1 MQAGKASDY
10 EAFDLGIIKYMKS
23 DMGEKMKR
31 KIIKL
36 SAVLLSGAIS
46 LNTYVYAMAAQS
58 PEFSRSDEEWA
69 ALKDNKLEYSEIA
82 DLIHEYN
89 PTVANNNYEYKNF
102 VDTYGNTNEEIASEY
117 RSKASDILNNIS
129 GSDDAQSVMS
139 DAQAELSAKQ
149 LNQQADNNTEDS
161 TTKSLSYKQSEAQLV
176 MTAKSYFIQYYS
188 SQNELEE
195 AKTRLSSL
203 QSTLELTS
211 AKVSAGMLTESDL
224 RTAKKNVS
232 DQESSVK
239 KAEEAVEET
248 RQKLIVM
255 LGWSA
260 SDTPEIGALPEVTAE
275 MVGGIDLEGDIAKAK
290 ENNYTLSINKKKLS
304 NAKDSDNI
312 SVLNSTIEGNEKSI
326 AVSVNSAY
334 QTLKNA
340 LMNLDTAKLSLST
353 EEKNMD
359 TAERRYQAGLSTKYD
374 YNQEK
379 CTLSERQQAVKAAE
393 YNLISAYMSYESY
406 VNGLANA
413 G

>member
-1 MQAGKASDY
+1 MRKKM
-10 EAFDLGIIKYMKS
+10 IK
-23 DMGEKMKR
+23 
-31 KIIKL
+31 I
-36 SAVLLSGAIS
+36 SAILLSGILSA
-46 LNTYVYAMAAQS
+46 NAYMCAFAAQS
-58 PEFSRSDEEWA
+58 PEFSRSSEEWA
-69 ALKDNKLEYSEIA
+69 ALKDNRLEYSEIE

-102 VDTYGNTNEEIASEY
+102 VDTYGSTNEEIASEY

-161 TTKSLSYKQSEAQLV
+161 TTKSLGYKQSEAQLV

-188 SQNELEE
+188 SQNELEA

-203 QSTLELTS
+203 QSSLELTN
-211 AKVSAGMLTESDL
+211 AKVNAGILTDSDL

-239 KAEEAVEET
+239 KAEEAVEEA

-260 SDTPEIGALPEVTAE
+260 SDTPEIGTLPEVTAE
-275 MVGGIDLEGDIAKAK
+275 MVNSIDLESDITKAK

-359 TAERRYQAGLSTKYD
+359 TAEKHYQAGLSTRYD
-374 YNQEK
+374 YSSEQY
-379 CTLSERQQAVKAAE
+379 TLSEKQQAVKTAE
-393 YNLISAYMSYESY
+393 YNLVSAYMSYESY

>member
-1 MQAGKASDY
+1 MR
-10 EAFDLGIIKYMKS
+10 
-23 DMGEKMKR
+23 R
-31 KIIKL
+31 KIKKISAILLLGAL
-36 SAVLLSGAIS
+36 SANACI
-46 LNTYVYAMAAQS
+46 YAFAAQS

-102 VDTYGNTNEEIASEY
+102 VDTYGSTNEEIASEY

-275 MVGGIDLEGDIAKAK
+275 MVNGIDLEGDIAKAK

>member
-10 EAFDLGIIKYMKS
+10 EAFDPGIIKYMKS

-31 KIIKL
+31 KMIKL

-46 LNTYVYAMAAQS
+46 LNTYIYAMAAQS
-58 PEFSRSDEEWA
+58 PEFSRSEAEWA
-69 ALKDNKLEYSEIA
+69 SLKDNKLEYSEIS

-117 RSKASDILNNIS
+117 RSKASDLLNNIS

-161 TTKSLSYKQSEAQLV
+161 TTKSLGYKQSEAQLV
-176 MTAKSYFIQYYS
+176 MNARSYFIQYYS
-188 SQNELEE
+188 SQNELEA

-211 AKVSAGMLTESDL
+211 AKVSAGILTDSDL
-224 RTAKKNVS
+224 RTAQKNVS
-232 DQESSVK
+232 DQESTVK

-248 RQKLIVM
+248 RQKFIVM

-260 SDTPEIGALPEVTAE
+260 SDTPEIGALPEVTGEA
-275 MVGGIDLEGDIAKAK
+275 VNSIDLEADITKAK
-290 ENNYTLSINKKKLS
+290 ENNYTLNINKRKLS

-312 SVLNSTIEGNEKSI
+312 SVLNATIAGNEKSI
-326 AVSVNSAY
+326 SVSVNSAY
-334 QTLKNA
+334 QSLKNA
-340 LMNLDTAKLSLST
+340 LMNLDTAKLALST

-359 TAERRYQAGLSTKYD
+359 TASKRYSAGLSTKYD
-374 YNQEK
+374 YNQEQY
-379 CTLSERQQAVKAAE
+379 TLSEKQQAVKTAE
-393 YNLISAYMSYESY
+393 YNLISAYMTYEAY
-406 VNGLANA
+406 VDGLANA

>member
-89 PTVANNNYEYKNF
+89 PTVANNNYEYKSF
-102 VDTYGNTNEEIASEY
+102 VDTYGSTNEEIASEY

-275 MVGGIDLEGDIAKAK
+275 MVNGIDLEGDIAKAK

>member
-1 MQAGKASDY
+1 MRKKM
-10 EAFDLGIIKYMKS
+10 IKFS
-23 DMGEKMKR
+23 T
-31 KIIKL
+31 I
-36 SAVLLSGAIS
+36 LLSGILSA
-46 LNTYVYAMAAQS
+46 NAYMCAFAAQS
-58 PEFSRSDEEWA
+58 PEFSRSSEEWA
-69 ALKDNKLEYSEIA
+69 ALKDNKLEYSEIE

-102 VDTYGNTNEEIASEY
+102 VDTYGSTNEEIASEY

-161 TTKSLSYKQSEAQLV
+161 TTKSLGYKQSEAQLV

-188 SQNELEE
+188 SQNELEA

-203 QSTLELTS
+203 QSSLELTN
-211 AKVSAGMLTESDL
+211 AKVNAGILTDSDL

-239 KAEEAVEET
+239 KAEEAVEEA

-260 SDTPEIGALPEVTAE
+260 SDTPEIGTLPEVTAE
-275 MVGGIDLEGDIAKAK
+275 MVNSIDLESDITKAK

-312 SVLNSTIEGNEKSI
+312 SVLNSTIEGNEKTI

-359 TAERRYQAGLSTKYD
+359 TAEKRYQAGLSTRYD
-374 YNQEK
+374 YSSEQY
-379 CTLSERQQAVKAAE
+379 TLSEKQQAVKTAE
-393 YNLISAYMSYESY
+393 YNLVSAYMSYESY

>member
-102 VDTYGNTNEEIASEY
+102 VDTYGSTNEEIASEY

-224 RTAKKNVS
+224 RTSKKNVS

-275 MVGGIDLEGDIAKAK
+275 MVSGIDLEGDIAKAK

>member
-1 MQAGKASDY
+1 MRKKM
-10 EAFDLGIIKYMKS
+10 IK
-23 DMGEKMKR
+23 
-31 KIIKL
+31 I
-36 SAVLLSGAIS
+36 SAILLSGILSA
-46 LNTYVYAMAAQS
+46 NAYMCAFAAQS
-58 PEFSRSDEEWA
+58 PEFSRSSEEWA
-69 ALKDNKLEYSEIA
+69 ALKDNRLEYSEIE

-102 VDTYGNTNEEIASEY
+102 VDTYGSTNEEIASEY

-161 TTKSLSYKQSEAQLV
+161 TTKSLGYKQSEAQLV

-188 SQNELEE
+188 SQNELEA

-203 QSTLELTS
+203 QSSLELTN
-211 AKVSAGMLTESDL
+211 AKVNAGILTDSDL

-239 KAEEAVEET
+239 KAEEAVEEA

-260 SDTPEIGALPEVTAE
+260 SDTPEIGTLPEVTAE
-275 MVGGIDLEGDIAKAK
+275 MVNSIDLESDITKAK

-359 TAERRYQAGLSTKYD
+359 TAEKRYQAGLSTRYD
-374 YNQEK
+374 YSSEQY
-379 CTLSERQQAVKAAE
+379 TLSEKQQAVKTAE
-393 YNLISAYMSYESY
+393 YNLVSAYMSYESY

>member
-1 MQAGKASDY
+1 MRKKM
-10 EAFDLGIIKYMKS
+10 IKF
-23 DMGEKMKR
+23 
-31 KIIKL
+31 
-36 SAVLLSGAIS
+36 SAILLSGILSA
-46 LNTYVYAMAAQS
+46 NAYMCAFAAQS
-58 PEFSRSDEEWA
+58 PEFSRSSEEWA
-69 ALKDNKLEYSEIA
+69 ALKDNRLEYSEIE

-102 VDTYGNTNEEIASEY
+102 VDTYGSTNEEIASEY

-161 TTKSLSYKQSEAQLV
+161 TTKSLGYKQSEAQLV

-188 SQNELEE
+188 SQNELEA

-203 QSTLELTS
+203 QSSLELTN
-211 AKVSAGMLTESDL
+211 AKVNAGILTDSDL

-239 KAEEAVEET
+239 KAEEAVEEA

-260 SDTPEIGALPEVTAE
+260 SDTPEIGTLPEVTAE
-275 MVGGIDLEGDIAKAK
+275 MVNSIDLESDITKAK

-312 SVLNSTIEGNEKSI
+312 SVLNSTIDGNEKSI

-359 TAERRYQAGLSTKYD
+359 TAEKHYQAGLSTRYD
-374 YNQEK
+374 YSSEQY
-379 CTLSERQQAVKAAE
+379 TLSEKQQAVKTAE
-393 YNLISAYMSYESY
+393 YNLVSAYMSYESY

>member
-1 MQAGKASDY
+1 MRKKM
-10 EAFDLGIIKYMKS
+10 IKF
-23 DMGEKMKR
+23 
-31 KIIKL
+31 
-36 SAVLLSGAIS
+36 SAILLSGILSA
-46 LNTYVYAMAAQS
+46 NAYMCAFAAQS
-58 PEFSRSDEEWA
+58 PEFSRSSEEWA
-69 ALKDNKLEYSEIA
+69 ALKDNKLEYSEIE

-102 VDTYGNTNEEIASEY
+102 VDTYGSTNEEIASEY

-161 TTKSLSYKQSEAQLV
+161 TTKSLGYKQSEAQLV

-188 SQNELEE
+188 SQNELEA

-203 QSTLELTS
+203 QSSLELTN
-211 AKVSAGMLTESDL
+211 AKVNAGILTDSDL

-239 KAEEAVEET
+239 KAEEAVEEA

-260 SDTPEIGALPEVTAE
+260 SDTPEIGTLPEVTAE
-275 MVGGIDLEGDIAKAK
+275 MVNSIDLESDITKAK

-312 SVLNSTIEGNEKSI
+312 SVLNSTIEGNEKTI

-359 TAERRYQAGLSTKYD
+359 TAEKRYQAGLSTRYD
-374 YNQEK
+374 YSSEQY
-379 CTLSERQQAVKAAE
+379 TLSEKQQAVKTAE